1 MIRNLYVSSSNN
13 KIIKNRV
20 HKLVGLLKKELNF
33 SIQLLFI
40 NFANGE
46 EIHKINKKYLSHD
59 YSTDIITF
67 NYSGNHLELDGEIYI
82 SLDDALNSSQ
92 KYKVSLNSELK
103 RLTIHGLLHLSGYN
117 DIEKKDKKTMKTK
130 ENNLLNMYK
139 FALLRYE

>member
-40 NFANGE
+40 NFASGE

-67 NYSGNHLELDGEIYI
+67 NYTGNHLELDGEIYI

>member
-40 NFANGE
+40 NFACGE

-67 NYSGNHLELDGEIYI
+67 NYSGNHLELDGEICI

-117 DIEKKDKKTMKTK
+117 DIEKKDKKRMKRK

-139 FALLRYE
+139 FALLKYE

>member
-67 NYSGNHLELDGEIYI
+67 NYSGNHLELDGEICI

-117 DIEKKDKKTMKTK
+117 DIEKKDKKRMKRK

-139 FALLRYE
+139 FALLKYE

>member
-1 MIRNLYVSSSNN
+1 MIRNLHVSSSNN

-20 HKLVGLLKKELNF
+20 HRLVGLLKNELNF
-33 SIQLLFI
+33 SIQSLFI
-40 NFANGE
+40 NFAGGE

-67 NYSGNHLELDGEIYI
+67 NYSGSHLELDGEIYI

-117 DIEKKDKKTMKTK
+117 DIEKKDKKRMKTK

>member
-1 MIRNLYVSSSNN
+1 MIRNLHVSSSNN

-20 HKLVGLLKKELNF
+20 HRLVGLLKNELNF
-33 SIQLLFI
+33 SIQSLFI
-40 NFANGE
+40 NFASGE

-67 NYSGNHLELDGEIYI
+67 NYSGSHLELDGEIYI

-117 DIEKKDKKTMKTK
+117 DIEKKDKKRMKTK

-139 FALLRYE
+139 FALLKYE

>member
-13 KIIKNRV
+13 KIIKNQV

-33 SIQLLFI
+33 SIQSLFI
-40 NFANGE
+40 NFTNGE
-46 EIHKINKKYLSHD
+46 EIHKINKKYLNHD

-67 NYSGNHLELDGEIYI
+67 NYSGSYLELDGEIYI

-103 RLTIHGLLHLSGYN
+103 RLTIHGLLHLSGYY
-117 DIEKKDKKTMKTK
+117 DIEKKDKKRMKTK

>member
-33 SIQLLFI
+33 NIQSLFI
-40 NFANGE
+40 NFACGE
-46 EIHKINKKYLSHD
+46 EVHNINKKYLSHD

-67 NYSGNHLELDGEIYI
+67 NYSGSHLELDGEIYI

-103 RLTIHGLLHLSGYN
+103 RLIIHGILHLSGYN
-117 DIEKKDKKTMKTK
+117 DKDKKDKKRMKRK